1 MNTEYLKQYNK
12 VLVIGHLTPDTD
24 TITSSYILSKI
35 FKSFGINS
43 DYAVLETEK
52 INSKTAKQLNEVM
65 TYSPFILKES
75 QIKNYHYFLVDHN
88 DVSQSVKDASLVV
101 GCIDHHPDS
110 KQIPNAIIKD
120 FCSTTLLIYDLFK
133 DIYNFTDED
142 KKVIY
147 MGALDDSACG
157 FSPRYND
164 KAKKQILE
172 LGFDNYLKDKFEDYY
187 IPTDLS
193 DLDLAFNKAR
203 LKKYSFDD
211 DINFKS
217 TGIEAFDDNH
227 KEEYKNFIKNQN
239 ENFLGLWLNYKTE
252 TSTVYLNYDH
262 QFYQKDFNH
271 IVSRGSEII
280 DLILNFIRSN
290 K

>member
-75 QIKNYHYFLVDHN
+75 EIKNYHYFLVDHN

-157 FSPRYND
+157 FSPRYNY

-187 IPTDLS
+187 IPTEMDDQVFPSGISKKITPKLYKLKDTEIYVFFTFPPFLYDS
-193 DLDLAFNKAR
+193 DN
-203 LKKYSFDD
+203 
-211 DINFKS
+211 
-217 TGIEAFDDNH
+217 GMIE
-227 KEEYKNFIKNQN
+227 IKNN
-239 ENFLGLWLNYKTE
+239 KGVFYKSPT
-252 TSTVYLNYDH
+252 NP
-262 QFYQKDFNH
+262 
-271 IVSRGSEII
+271 
-280 DLILNFIRSN
+280 
-290 K
+290 